1 MADKDKRYSKNGPFY
16 RTGDI
21 DYSKGNNAKP
31 DNSNNAKPDN
41 NNKAKK
47 SLLPEVP
54 TYTDSLSVHMQNS
67 AQKEY
72 NMNSSWN
79 DISTAVQEKFG
90 QLDVSNF
97 KIDPSQITNVKETR
111 KKYNLPRK

>member
-31 DNSNNAKPDN
+31 DN

-47 SLLPEVP
+47 SLLSEVP

-79 DISTAVQEKFG
+79 DISTAVQKKFG